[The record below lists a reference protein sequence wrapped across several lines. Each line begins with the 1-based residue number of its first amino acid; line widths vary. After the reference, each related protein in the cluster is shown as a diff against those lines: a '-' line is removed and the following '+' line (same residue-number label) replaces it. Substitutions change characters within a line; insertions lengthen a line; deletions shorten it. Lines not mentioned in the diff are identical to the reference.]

1 MMSENIDVKSSID
14 VNQAASQDKLISWH
28 PEQIQQKDITY
39 ASWIAFFAWVFA
51 VYDFILFGTLLP
63 VMGGHFNWNEAEQA
77 SLVTWIAVGGA
88 IVAFAI
94 GPIVDRIGR
103 RKGIIFTM
111 TGTAIATAMTAMA
124 GVGKSSLVAIRS
136 VAGLGY
142 AEEGVNATYLT
153 EMYATSKDEK
163 FQKRKGFIYSLVQSG
178 WPVGALLAAALTAI
192 LLPYVGWQGCFI
204 FAAIPAFIIAFLA
217 RNLKESPQFQVV
229 QKINQLKQS
238 GENEQAD
245 QLARQY
251 HLDDPEQ
258 QKVGVMAAFKG
269 SALRPTLVLSLAIL
283 LNWSAIQVFS
293 VLGTSVL
300 VNVHNL
306 SFQNSLI
313 ILILSNLIGFVGY
326 LVHGWL
332 GDRIGRR
339 NTVAM
344 GWMCG
349 GVAFYAM
356 IVASHDLVT
365 VVALYSVG
373 LFFLTGPYSAMLFFM
388 GESFPTRIRATG
400 GAIVH
405 AMGPIGAIL
414 AGAGI
419 TSILTGGGAWA
430 SAAIWF
436 GALPCFLSGLVMLM
450 ARHVKPED
458 VK

>member
-1 MMSENIDVKSSID
+1 MNIEVKKEQQVED
-14 VNQAASQDKLISWH
+14 ASVELNWQPQEIK
-28 PEQIQQKDITY
+28 QKDINY

-63 VMGGHFNWNEAEQA
+63 IMGEHFNWNEAEQA
-77 SLVTWIAVGGA
+77 MLATLIALGGA
-88 IVAFAI
+88 VVAFAI
-94 GPIVDRIGR
+94 GPIVDKIGR

-111 TGTAIATAMTAMA
+111 TGTAIASALTAVTGAS
-124 GVGKSSLVAIRS
+124 KSALIAVRS

-142 AEEGVNATYLT
+142 AEEAVNATYLT
-153 EMYATSKDEK
+153 EMYANSKDEK
-163 FQKRKGFIYSLVQSG
+163 FKKRKGFIYSLVQSG

-204 FAAIPAFIIAFLA
+204 FAAIPAFIIAILA
-217 RNLKESPQFQVV
+217 RKLKETPQFQVT
-229 QKINQLKQS
+229 QKIAELKKQ
-238 GENEQAD
+238 GHLVQA
-245 QLARQY
+245 QALAKQ
-251 HLDDPEQ
+251 HGFEEIDQ
-258 QKVGVMAAFKG
+258 QKTGILSAFKG
-269 SALRPTLVLSLAIL
+269 AALRPTLVMSLAIL

-300 VNVHNL
+300 INVHDL

-313 ILILSNLIGFVGY
+313 ILVLSNLVGFMGY
-326 LVHGWL
+326 LAHGWL

-339 NTVAM
+339 NTVAI
-344 GWMCG
+344 GWMLG

-356 IVASHDLVT
+356 VVVSSDLVT
-365 VVALYSVG
+365 VVALYSLG

-388 GESFPTRIRATG
+388 GESFPTSIRATG
-400 GAIVH
+400 GAIIH

-414 AGAGI
+414 AGVGI
-419 TSILTGGGAWA
+419 ATTLTSGGEWA

-436 GALPCFLSGLVMLM
+436 GALPCFLSGLVMLA
-450 ARHVKPED
+450 ARHVNPEE

>member
-1 MMSENIDVKSSID
+1 MSENIDVKSSID
-14 VNQAASQDKLISWH
+14 VNQAASQDKLINWH

-77 SLVTWIAVGGA
+77 SLVTWIAIGGA

-229 QKINQLKQS
+229 QK
-238 GENEQAD
+238 
-245 QLARQY
+245 
-251 HLDDPEQ
+251 
-258 QKVGVMAAFKG
+258 
-269 SALRPTLVLSLAIL
+269 
-283 LNWSAIQVFS
+283 
-293 VLGTSVL
+293 
-300 VNVHNL
+300 
-306 SFQNSLI
+306 
-313 ILILSNLIGFVGY
+313 
-326 LVHGWL
+326 
-332 GDRIGRR
+332 
-339 NTVAM
+339 
-344 GWMCG
+344 
-349 GVAFYAM
+349 
-356 IVASHDLVT
+356 
-365 VVALYSVG
+365 
-373 LFFLTGPYSAMLFFM
+373 
-388 GESFPTRIRATG
+388 
-400 GAIVH
+400 
-405 AMGPIGAIL
+405 
-414 AGAGI
+414 
-419 TSILTGGGAWA
+419 
-430 SAAIWF
+430 
-436 GALPCFLSGLVMLM
+436 
-450 ARHVKPED
+450 
-458 VK
+458 